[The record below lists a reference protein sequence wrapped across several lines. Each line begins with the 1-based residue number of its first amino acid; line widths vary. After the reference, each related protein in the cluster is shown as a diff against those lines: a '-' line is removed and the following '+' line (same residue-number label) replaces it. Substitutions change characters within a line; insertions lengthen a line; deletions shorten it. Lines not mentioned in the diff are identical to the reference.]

1 MSTINTNPINV
12 NYPVPGVNNNSQGFR
27 DNFASIKNN
36 LDIAGTELTDLQ
48 NKVVVKQ
55 ALTGTTINNDM
66 ANTLISNALT
76 RGFRATTY
84 NLGGALA
91 GNVLVDTSLADVQYG
106 TVAANTTINFGS
118 WAPTGTQSSV
128 QLRLGVSN
136 PNAVITFS
144 GNVAVSNNTGA
155 TTLEN
160 FVANGSSLTV
170 TAPYG
175 VTEMDYLITTIDCG
189 TNLYIEPLNRP
200 RISTQVQQRTPAP
213 TGFQGDLAGDVAVD
227 STYAYVCTGTF
238 NSGGANTLTR
248 TATASYSSNNEV
260 VLSSVGSGLAVNK
273 PIIFTG
279 TTFGNITAN
288 TVYYVKSIVGGNS
301 SITLSATRTSG
312 TAGSTFVLTNGSGT
326 CTATSYNGSD
336 IWKRIALTS
345 W

>member
-12 NYPVPGVNNNSQGFR
+12 NYPIPGVNNDSQGFR
-27 DNFASIKNN
+27 DNFASIKTN
-36 LDIAGTELTDLQ
+36 LDTAGTEITDLQ
-48 NKVVVKQ
+48 TKVVVKQ
-55 ALTGTTINNDM
+55 ALTGSTINNDM
-66 ANTLISNALT
+66 ANTLISNAST
-76 RGFRATTY
+76 RSFRATTY

-91 GNVLVDTSLADVQYG
+91 GPVLVDTSLADVQYG
-106 TVAANTTINFGS
+106 TIAANTTLNFGS
-118 WAPTGTQSSV
+118 WAPTGTQSKV
-128 QLRLGVSN
+128 QLRLNVSN
-136 PNAVITFS
+136 ADAVITFS
-144 GNVAVSNNTGA
+144 GNLVASNNTG
-155 TTLEN
+155 TSTLEN
-160 FVANGSSLTV
+160 FVANGSSATV
-170 TAPYG
+170 TLPYG
-175 VTEMDYLITTIDCG
+175 VTEVDYLLTTIDCG
-189 TNLYIEPLNRP
+189 TTLYIEPLNRP
-200 RISTQVQQRTPAP
+200 RVATQIQQRTPSP

-260 VLSSVGSGLAVNK
+260 VISSTGSGLTVNK

-288 TVYYVKSIVGGNS
+288 TVYYVKSIVGANS
-301 SITLSATRTSG
+301 SITLSDTRTAG

-336 IWKRIALTS
+336 IWKRIALTT